1 MNLKILISFILM
13 SHTVF
18 TFASD
23 VQLDLCIKGGEEFG
37 NGLGRDEIP
46 SDCYDLLKKTAGLEA
61 IKTSAI
67 GKVFAFGHNNIVFN
81 KQDGIVRTIAG
92 SNTQLGEV
100 IALAIDES
108 NHEIAVL
115 DERGNVLIF
124 PSRMS
129 GNIAPYRILKHK
141 DLHGASDLMINAKKN
156 ELIVFNNSK
165 QSLIF
170 FPRLANNHGRGKK
183 KAPSVLRVVR
193 NLVGIESVTLD
204 EAHQELFILD
214 TAKNRINVLSLV
226 NVSHSLSSVRSL
238 DLPTSFKNARK
249 IEYSTGKDQITVTN
263 AAGETVAISR

>member
-1 MNLKILISFILM
+1 MNLKIFISFILM

-23 VQLDLCIKGGEEFG
+23 NQIDLCTKGGEEFG

-46 SDCYDLLKKTAGLEA
+46 AYCYDLFKKTAALEA
-61 IKTSAI
+61 IKTGAS
-67 GKVFAFGHNNIVFN
+67 GKVFAFGYKNIVFN

-92 SNTQLGEV
+92 SNAQLGEV
-100 IALAIDES
+100 IALATDEA
-108 NHEIAVL
+108 NNEIAVL
-115 DERGNVLIF
+115 DTRGDVLIF

-156 ELIVFNNSK
+156 EVIVFNHSK

-183 KAPSVLRVVR
+183 KAPTVLRVVR
-193 NLVGIESVTLD
+193 NLVSIESVTID
-204 EAHQELFILD
+204 EAHQELFTLD
-214 TAKNRINVLSLV
+214 TVKNRINVLSLD
-226 NVSHSLSSVRSL
+226 NASHSPAPVRTL
-238 DLPTSFKNARK
+238 ALPSSFKNARK
-249 IEYSTGKDQITVTN
+249 IEYSIGKDQIIVTN
-263 AAGETVAISR
+263 AGGETVAISR

>member
-1 MNLKILISFILM
+1 MKLKILISFILI

-23 VQLDLCIKGGEEFG
+23 DKIDLCTKGGEESG

-46 SDCYDLLKKTAGLEA
+46 PYCYDLFKKSAGLEA
-61 IKTSAI
+61 IKTSAN
-67 GKVFAFGHNNIVFN
+67 GKVFAFGYNNIIFN

-92 SNTQLGEV
+92 SNAQLGEV
-100 IALAIDES
+100 IALAIDEI

-115 DERGNVLIF
+115 DKTGDVLIF
-124 PSRMS
+124 PTNVN
-129 GNIAPYRILKHK
+129 GNIFPYRILKHK
-141 DLHGASDLMINAKKN
+141 DLHGASDLVINTKRN
-156 ELIVFNNSK
+156 ELIVFNKSN
-165 QSLIF
+165 QNLIF

-183 KAPSVLRVVR
+183 MTPSVLRTVS
-193 NLVGIESVTLD
+193 NLKGIESMTLD
-204 EAHQELFILD
+204 DAHQELFILD

-249 IEYSTGKDQITVTN
+249 IEYSTGKDQIIVTN
-263 AAGETVAISR
+263 AAGETLAISR